1 MIQTQNLSVQYSDG
15 TLAINDVSIRI
26 ADGESVALIGS
37 NGAGKTTFFYSIL
50 GFVEIS
56 SGSIHIN
63 ELEVLPG
70 NYRTLREKVGLV
82 FQNSDDQLF
91 MPTIAEDIAFGLKQH
106 GENDRQAA
114 EKTIEIMEKLGIA
127 GLQEKVPYKISGGEK
142 RLAALAGVLV
152 MEPELLLLD
161 EPSSFLDPRSR
172 RNVIQLLRSIP
183 TSKIIATHDL
193 DLAWELCDRT
203 IVLSDGKLA
212 ADGATK
218 DILSDENELV
228 RNGLEFPLGLQR
240 KGTINN

>member
-37 NGAGKTTFFYSIL
+37 YGAGKTTFFYSIL

-218 DILSDENELV
+218 NILSDENELV
-228 RNGLEFPLGLQR
+228 RNGLELPLGLQR
-240 KGTINN
+240 KGTVNI